1 MSGFGVSGE
10 DAHEFVTG
18 DGFLFEEVG
27 VVDSFKCHHV
37 IFVTHAVAGDHR
49 TGKAG
54 GLLNVVGGAGGD
66 PAEEDLLCCAASGQG
81 NDAVEEVL
89 AGHEHLLTA
98 VHLVDEGAVVGG
110 NDALAVHLG
119 KDQPVEYQDSPE
131 GCTFSE
137 SDTYLCNVMEQ
148 RYFFR
153 PRVGKDYQDGFMGL
167 RTLVLGAYHYCW
179 YDKCRYFNDCVKEGR
194 AADYDTVCPEYE
206 QMSDRDYY
214 RLSNSNV
221 IEIDSYL
228 EGEHYPAY
236 DSFTHRMLGKKSYLG
251 SEARASFWERVAFY
265 NWIQHYLPGPVED
278 FSYERWEPVFM
289 QDLPSFEDV
298 LRELRPQAVLVWTEP
313 LRQFLDRHCTSLEGI
328 SLVRTGVIEMEALEA
343 WEYRVG
349 YEGEPQSESLWPDY
363 RDYVKSMEHIVSGE
377 ISQDSLIERILET
390 LSRIR
395 RHEYSGGEFERRVC
409 SIRND
414 SDLIIS
420 LTEILQKRLGVDRIL
435 RQQKCNLEQSVSGV
449 GRVYCNF
456 YYCSTDKKDVVP
468 LTGIYAAGSG
478 RPSLLALWEENSSIS
493 INDIGRRL
501 SSSDAVLVY
510 IDDNAGV
517 PFSVLAELFEAVL
530 VKAAKALFL
539 MRKTDNNDRYYRDA
553 FKGSGMLSKVAEN
566 GESILIEL
574 KPGCG
579 EKVVMVKGNRSTV
592 RDLKSITSL
601 FPSNMR
607 MSIVQRRT
615 FEKIIRGSIL
625 YPRLDTGNGK
635 AIEEMANILRK
646 AYEKGLIEVCKS
658 EEDSKKSRETI
669 YCIGRES
676 ETLQLIDQIR
686 TGVHI
691 PGKKRGLEIGEVL
704 EFLHTDIKNVAQK
717 LHKMRTR

>member
-1 MSGFGVSGE
+1 MPCAKIHILQYARRAS
-10 DAHEFVTG
+10 FVP
-18 DGFLFEEVG
+18 L
-27 VVDSFKCHHV
+27 
-37 IFVTHAVAGDHR
+37 
-49 TGKAG
+49 
-54 GLLNVVGGAGGD
+54 
-66 PAEEDLLCCAASGQG
+66 
-81 NDAVEEVL
+81 
-89 AGHEHLLTA
+89 
-98 VHLVDEGAVVGG
+98 
-110 NDALAVHLG
+110 
-119 KDQPVEYQDSPE
+119 
-131 GCTFSE
+131 E
-137 SDTYLCNVMEQ
+137 SDVYLCNIMEH
-148 RYFFR
+148 RYFFK
-153 PRVGKDYQDGFMGL
+153 PRVGNDYQEGFMGL

-179 YDKCRYFNDCVKEGR
+179 YDKCRYFKKCVMEGR

-206 QMSDRDYY
+206 RI
-214 RLSNSNV
+214 

-228 EGEHYPAY
+228 EGEHYPTY

-251 SEARASFWERVAFY
+251 PESRASFWERVAFY

-278 FSYERWEPVFM
+278 FSYDRWEPVFM
-289 QDLPSFEDV
+289 QDLPAFEDV
-298 LRELRPQAVLVWTEP
+298 LREFRPQAVLVWTEP
-313 LRQFLDRHCTSLEGI
+313 LRQFLDRHCASLEGI

-363 RDYVKSMEHIVSGE
+363 RDYVKSMERLVGSE

-420 LTEILQKRLGVDRIL
+420 LTEILQKRLGIDRIL

-566 GESILIEL
+566 GDSILIEL
-574 KPGCG
+574 KHGSG
-579 EKVVMVKGNRSTV
+579 DKVVMVKGNRSAV
-592 RDLKSITSL
+592 RDFKSISSL

-615 FEKIIRGSIL
+615 FEKIIRESFL
-625 YPRLDTGNGK
+625 YPKLDTGDGK

-646 AYEKGLIEVCKS
+646 AYEKGLIEVREP
-658 EEDSKKSRETI
+658 EENSKKSGEEIMCT
-669 YCIGRES
+669 CSEF

-691 PGKKRGLEIGEVL
+691 PGKKRGLMIDEVQK
-704 EFLHTDIKNVAQK
+704 FLHTDIKHVAQK
-717 LHKMRTR
+717 LHRIQTG